1 MRDGE
6 LNVSLAA
13 LREAAFVVQRYRQD
27 VQAGSTPSL
36 PAKRQTSNGY
46 REVDANLVDHLAAT
60 WSLAFVL
67 GWLEN
72 RLTHTHDTLGSDA
85 DYPSA
90 RVEGLDY
97 HPELVVA
104 GVEGCLDV
112 LDGPDAERWLTEDL
126 RPAIL
131 SFQSFYEGQAGL
143 VFWLPSGRNR
153 ITMRGASETYHY
165 KHRGSGEDGLHIGQ
179 LLWSGAENEI
189 ERLMNTQDS
198 NADYDGKHWV
208 GLHHPRIS

>member
-1 MRDGE
+1 MVRTRFNQSWSRKGFSLLWDAE
-6 LNVSLAA
+6 AMAAIADPLEVVSIRRMFAMVDDWPDA
-13 LREAAFVVQRYRQD
+13 LPV
-27 VQAGSTPSL
+27 AG
-36 PAKRQTSNGY
+36 G
-46 REVDANLVDHLAAT
+46 DAI
-60 WSLAFVL
+60 
-67 GWLEN
+67 
-72 RLTHTHDTLGSDA
+72 
-85 DYPSA
+85 
-90 RVEGLDY
+90 
-97 HPELVVA
+97 VVA